1 MEKIKRNERVIAM
14 LKILTNS
21 PNKSITLNYFSELFS
36 AAKSTVSEDI
46 DIVREVLEKY
56 SLGTL
61 ETVTGAAGG
70 VMYISHTNEGE
81 NHTFLQK
88 ICAMMQDPARVLPG
102 GFLYVTDVLND
113 PTITARMGEII
124 AGWYYSAQADFVLTV
139 ETMGIPVALMTARTL
154 GVPLIIARRDAR
166 ITDGSVV
173 TINYLSGSSRTMQRM
188 SLPKRAVKE
197 GQRAL
202 IVDDFLKGGGTS
214 VGLRDL
220 MKEFNAQ
227 VVGTAFVLE
236 AAAPRNKLIDGYRS
250 LMVVES
256 VDDVGKVIRVH
267 PTQTQEGDTK

>member
-1 MEKIKRNERVIAM
+1 
-14 LKILTNS
+14 
-21 PNKSITLNYFSELFS
+21 
-36 AAKSTVSEDI
+36 
-46 DIVREVLEKY
+46 
-56 SLGTL
+56 
-61 ETVTGAAGG
+61 
-70 VMYISHTNEGE
+70 
-81 NHTFLQK
+81 
-88 ICAMMQDPARVLPG
+88 
-102 GFLYVTDVLND
+102 LYVTDVLND
-113 PTITARMGEII
+113 PTITARMGEVI

>member
-139 ETMGIPVALMTARTL
+139 ETMGIPVALRTARTL

-173 TINYLSGSSRTMQRM
+173 TINYLSGSS
-188 SLPKRAVKE
+188 
-197 GQRAL
+197 
-202 IVDDFLKGGGTS
+202 
-214 VGLRDL
+214 
-220 MKEFNAQ
+220 
-227 VVGTAFVLE
+227 
-236 AAAPRNKLIDGYRS
+236 
-250 LMVVES
+250 
-256 VDDVGKVIRVH
+256 
-267 PTQTQEGDTK
+267 